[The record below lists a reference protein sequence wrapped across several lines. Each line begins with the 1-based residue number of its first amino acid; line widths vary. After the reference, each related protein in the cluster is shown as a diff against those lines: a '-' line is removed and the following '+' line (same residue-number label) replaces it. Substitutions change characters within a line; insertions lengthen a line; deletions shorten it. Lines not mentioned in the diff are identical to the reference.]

1 MSDKPKAK
9 TEKKVDKKVEKKVDK
24 KVDNDAINFRNATV
38 RKINS
43 LQAALN
49 KEKKRNK
56 NSSTS
61 NNTPRIQ
68 GMGQLGA
75 HSKASKTRTA

>member
-1 MSDKPKAK
+1 MGNKPKAK
-9 TEKKVDKKVEKKVDK
+9 TEEKVDKKVDK
-24 KVDNDAINFRNATV
+24 KVDNDAVNFRNATIK
-38 RKINS
+38 KINS

-49 KEKKRNK
+49 KEKRKTK
-56 NSSTS
+56 NSSRG

-75 HSKASKTRTA
+75 HSKASKKRTA